1 MAGGSLP
8 VKGILIDGVVIEA
21 SSLIQSTLSLSQAT
35 ELGEFFVVPFLF
47 FSSPFLRFSNEPVVD
62 YSSITYDVT

>member
-21 SSLIQSTLSLSQAT
+21 SSLVQSTFSLSQTT
-35 ELGEFFVVPFLF
+35 ELGEFFVVSVFSSLF
-47 FSSPFLRFSNEPVVD
+47 FWLLE
-62 YSSITYDVT
+62 